1 MEGKLVR
8 RVGAVAVCLA
18 TAWGGVQP
26 IAALAAPPGGAAARA
41 DVNGDG
47 IADIVM
53 STGARVTYSGDTDV
67 LPNDLG
73 GSVFVI
79 PGGAGKLPS
88 APATFV
94 NQGDPMVNT
103 TMEAD
108 DRFGVTLA
116 TGDFNG
122 DGLADVAIG
131 NPKESIGSMQSA
143 GIVSILYGQ
152 RTAPYLRLI
161 PGAVDRLTQDTP
173 GIPGTTE
180 ADDLFGTSLATGD
193 FNTDGYA
200 DLAIGSPGESV
211 GTKKRAGG
219 VLVVYGTAAGVT
231 ASGSQFITQDSGNLA
246 GNAEVDDLFGWSVA
260 AGDVTGDSRDDLAIV
275 SAGEMVAGVTN
286 GTGSV
291 HLVPGSATG
300 VNVNTSTIA
309 HVGNAATGGR
319 WHSVVIGRFHGGA
332 FADVVVAADQRRG
345 APGGSGVLVSI
356 RGSAAGLVPT
366 NTQLIDQNS
375 PAIPGGNE
383 DNDYFGGAL
392 AVGDIDGDTYSD
404 LAVGDLREDSGSGGV
419 VLLRGGTA
427 GLLSAPGTWVSE
439 STAAIAADPQPA
451 EGFGYGLR
459 ILDVTGDGK
468 PEVLVSAPW
477 EDFSAR
483 SGTLFILDVGVSG
496 DGFDVTGSRRVG
508 RDDLGTISNYGPGV
522 PIAGGAIILDNNEES
537 PK

>member
-1 MEGKLVR
+1 MTSVRQALFSAVTLVAATLVPVAAR
-8 RVGAVAVCLA
+8 AVPL
-18 TAWGGVQP
+18 
-26 IAALAAPPGGAAARA
+26 APPGGAAARA

-53 STGARVTYSGDTDV
+53 STGARVTYQGDTDV
-67 LPNDLG
+67 VPNDLG
-73 GSVFVI
+73 GSVYVI

-88 APATFV
+88 APASFV
-94 NQGDPMVNT
+94 NQANPIVNT
-103 TMEAD
+103 GMESD
-108 DRFGVTLA
+108 DKFGVALA

-122 DGLADVAIG
+122 DGLADVAVG
-131 NPKESIGSMQSA
+131 NPTESIGTKQNA
-143 GIVSILYGQ
+143 GIVSIMYGQ

-161 PGAVDRLTQDTP
+161 PGALDRLTQDTP
-173 GIPGTTE
+173 DIPGTME
-180 ADDLFGTSLATGD
+180 DGDQFGLSLASGD

-211 GTKKRAGG
+211 GTLQRAGG

-246 GNAEVDDLFGWSVA
+246 GNAETGDTFGWSVA
-260 AGDVTGDSRDDLAIV
+260 VGDVTGDSRDDLAIV
-275 SAGEMVAGVTN
+275 SAGEAVAGVAN
-286 GTGSV
+286 ANGSV

-300 VNVNTSTIA
+300 LNVNASTIA
-309 HVGNAATGGR
+309 HVGNAATEGQWR
-319 WHSVVIGRFHGGA
+319 SVVVGRFHGGA
-332 FADVVVAADQRRG
+332 YADVVVAAENRRG
-345 APGGSGVLVSI
+345 AAKKSGALVSI

-366 NTQLIDQNS
+366 NTQLIDQSS
-375 PAIPGGNE
+375 PAIPDGNE
-383 DNDYFGGAL
+383 EDDYFGGSL
-392 AVGDIDGDTYSD
+392 AVGDIDGDTYTD

-439 STAAIAADPQPA
+439 NTAAIAANAQAA

-477 EDFSAR
+477 EDSSAQ
-483 SGTLFILDVGVSG
+483 SGTLFILDVDVSG
-496 DGFDVTGSRRVG
+496 EGFAVTGSRRVG
-508 RDDLGTISNYGPGV
+508 RDDLGTISHYGLGV
-522 PIAGGAIILDNNEES
+522 PIAGGANVLNDNPES
-537 PK
+537 PR